1 MGETYASACV
11 TGASSGIGAAFA
23 RGLVARGSRTLEL
36 VARRTDRLE
45 ALAAEI
51 RPQLDAC
58 RVTTCDLTDA
68 DAVRA
73 LAASLEAQPP
83 DLLVNNAG
91 VGAYGPFAALDRQRL
106 LACVDVNAR
115 AVVELSHAYVR
126 GALLRGQ
133 GTLVLVASTVGYAPV
148 PYGAVYAASKAFT
161 LHLGEA
167 LWEELRR
174 TGVRVLVVAPGF
186 TRSEFNAAA
195 SLPRALVWGKFAEPD
210 AVVDATFRRL
220 GGSHPAFVH
229 GFWNSTGGYLGRAL
243 PRRTVLRAVGN
254 WMRRGFV
261 DTPKSI

>member
-1 MGETYASACV
+1 MPKTFESACV

-23 RGLVARGSRTLEL
+23 RALAARGTRSLDL

-45 ALAAEI
+45 ALATEL

-58 RVTTCDLTDA
+58 RVTPCDLTDA
-68 DAVRA
+68 GSVRA
-73 LAASLEAQPP
+73 LAARLEADPP

-91 VGAYGPFAALDRQRL
+91 VGAYGPFAVLDRQRL
-106 LACVDVNAR
+106 LDCVDVNVR
-115 AVVELSHAYVR
+115 AIVELSHAYVR
-126 GALLRGQ
+126 GALPHRR

-148 PYGAVYAASKAFT
+148 PFGAVYAATKAFT

-167 LWEELRR
+167 LWEELRG

-186 TRSEFNAAA
+186 TRTEFNATA
-195 SLPRALVWGKFAEPD
+195 SLPRDAVWGKFAEPE
-210 AVVDATFRRL
+210 AVVAATFAML
-220 GGSHPAFVH
+220 GRPRPAFVH
-229 GFWNSTGGYLGRAL
+229 GFWNSVGGYLGRAL

-261 DTPKSI
+261 DTHKSI